1 MRFLIVDDEATARN
15 VLKKQ
20 IELAIPNSEIIEADN
35 GAVAIYRFFQKKPD
49 IVLLDL
55 LMPLVGGETF
65 LDVVEVCHQRGMT
78 VEPRVVVI
86 TSFDDAEKLVELQG
100 RPSVETIIPKPIT
113 QATIERLKPFLT

>member
-15 VLKKQ
+15 VLKEQVK
-20 IELAIPNSEIIEADN
+20 LAVPNSEIIEADN

-55 LMPLVGGETF
+55 LMPVVDGETF
-65 LDVVEVCHQRGMT
+65 LDVVEACHQRGMT

-100 RPSVETIIPKPIT
+100 RPSVEVVIPKPIT
-113 QATIERLKPFLT
+113 QGTIERLKSML